1 MLYVYVDESGDL
13 GFTEK
18 SSRYYVIATAEV
30 SNPLIAERVIKRV
43 RKKLKKK
50 EKSISEFKFSRSDE
64 KIRNFVLKEAVKAEM
79 NFSAIVLDKKMVYQ
93 YLKDKKDVLHNYLT
107 GFLAE
112 SLSYYEDETDFRIV
126 VDKFI
131 MRKEKRD
138 EFNSYLHRRLQNFCK
153 AKIFEVI
160 HESSE
165 QHAGLQIADFVAGA
179 VFQKYERQKEDYY
192 SIIRPKMRLELRKWF

>member
-1 MLYVYVDESGDL
+1 L
-13 GFTEK
+13 
-18 SSRYYVIATAEV
+18 
-30 SNPLIAERVIKRV
+30 
-43 RKKLKKK
+43 
-50 EKSISEFKFSRSDE
+50 
-64 KIRNFVLKEAVKAEM
+64 VLKEAVEAEI
-79 NFSAIVLDKKMVYQ
+79 NLSTIVLENGMVYQ
-93 YLKDKKDVLHNYLT
+93 RLRGKKDILHNYLT

-112 SLSYYEDETDFRIV
+112 SLSYYEDERDFRII

-138 EFNSYLHRRLQNFCK
+138 EFNVYLHKRLQNFCK
-153 AKIFEVI
+153 AKNFEVI

-179 VFQKYERQKEDYY
+179 VFQKYERQKEGYY